1 MMSRPP
7 LAASIA
13 DGRPLVCTATPTRAI
28 QLRSFKVA
36 LTTSRPVRVTVSYLL
51 LLLTISIS
59 NLRAFDLE
67 GGGGLNSHV
76 RKRAAVY
83 EFEFRVFPVPN
94 GSPVIR
100 LACS

>member
-1 MMSRPP
+1 
-7 LAASIA
+7 
-13 DGRPLVCTATPTRAI
+13 
-28 QLRSFKVA
+28 
-36 LTTSRPVRVTVSYLL
+36 VTVVLTL
-51 LLLTISIS
+51 LLLTIPIS
-59 NLRAFDLE
+59 NLRAFDLRGRE
-67 GGGGLNSHV
+67 GLNSHV